1 MIGKRLPRPRLV
13 RIRRGIVA
21 ASLVLLTGCASGP
34 AYEPPRVDLPA
45 DWKSGWRP
53 ARPADALPRGEWWR
67 VFRDSELDRLEAIAL
82 TDNQSLRIAVARLA
96 QARALTALSRAG
108 QGPTVEATVRATRQ
122 RTSANRPGTTSNA
135 TLVSTVQNDFIPGL
149 AVSYEADLF
158 GRLGHERDAASASEE
173 QAQADVGNARL
184 LLTAEVAATY
194 FLLRAVD
201 VELAVIRE
209 NIALQL
215 RAVELLTARRTDGL
229 ASGFELAQ
237 QEAQLEA
244 TRTQLELL
252 QRSRSQFENALATLL
267 GVPAS
272 RFALA
277 PQALVASV
285 PPLPVHL
292 PAEAIERRPDVAGAE
307 RAVAAANAQVGVA
320 SAGFFPTLRLAAAG
334 GWESRTLENLFTTP
348 SLVWSLGATAAVS
361 LIDGG
366 RNRARVALSS
376 AGHDAA
382 TAAYRQTVLRAL
394 QEVEDALSGL
404 SALERA
410 ATDSRS
416 AVEHSQRVL
425 DIASD
430 RHRSGISSYL
440 EVITAQQ
447 SHLANRRVASQIH
460 GQQLLA
466 SVFLV
471 KALGGGWEPLPAH
484 QAFVQ

>member
-1 MIGKRLPRPRLV
+1 MNRG
-13 RIRRGIVA
+13 RIPGPLLARGRRAIVA
-21 ASLVLLTGCASGP
+21 AGLALLAGCASGP
-34 AYEPPRVDLPA
+34 AYERPRVELPV
-45 DWKSGWRP
+45 DWKSAWRP

-67 VFRDSELDRLEAIAL
+67 VFRDSELDRLEASAL
-82 TDNQSLRIAVARLA
+82 RDNQSLRIAVARLA

-108 QGPTVEATVRATRQ
+108 QAPAVDATVRATRQ
-122 RTSANRPGTTSNA
+122 RTSANRPGATTDA
-135 TLVSTVQNDFIPGL
+135 ALVSTVQNDFAPGL

-158 GRLGHERDAASASEE
+158 GRLGRELEAASANEE
-173 QAQADVGNARL
+173 QAQADVSNARL

-201 VELAVIRE
+201 IELAVIRE

-237 QEAQLEA
+237 QQAQLEA

-252 QRSRSQFENALATLL
+252 QRSRSQFENTLATLI

-272 RFALA
+272 SFALV

-285 PPLPVHL
+285 PALPVQL
-292 PAEAIERRPDVAGAE
+292 PAAAIERRPDVAGAE
-307 RAVAAANAQVGVA
+307 RAVAAANAQIGVA
-320 SAGFFPTLRLAAAG
+320 SAGFFPTLRLAAGG

-348 SLVWSLGATAAVS
+348 SLVWALGATAAVN

-366 RNRARVALSS
+366 RNRARVEFSS
-376 AGHDAA
+376 AGHEAA

-410 ATDSRS
+410 ATDIQG
-416 AVEHSQRVL
+416 AVDHSQRVL

-471 KALGGGWEPLPAH
+471 KALGGGWDQPPAH
-484 QAFVQ
+484 QPPVQ